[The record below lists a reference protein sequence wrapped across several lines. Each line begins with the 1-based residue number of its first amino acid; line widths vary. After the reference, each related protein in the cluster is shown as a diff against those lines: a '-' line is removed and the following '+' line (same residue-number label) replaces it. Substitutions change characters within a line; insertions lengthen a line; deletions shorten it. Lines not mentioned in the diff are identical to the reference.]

1 MSLSLDMV
9 MTALAVAKML
19 AEQGG
24 QEAASIVQWL
34 VGFAQNLAGQLG
46 IDLGAGDGQGEMSND
61 SEEQRRFLLEVLQS
75 IDKNNG
81 DPHVIYPLLHQNSGL
96 LNDGMIMVLR
106 AWAISTLAEAE
117 KDDQKYILGL
127 VGEFGNLIQQ
137 FPLGN
142 KAINMELGIVAYEIF
157 LEMSTEEPKAWPG
170 LQNNLANA
178 YQRRIRG
185 DRGENLEQSI
195 ACCKAALEV
204 YTKKDLPIDWAMTQ
218 NNLGNAYLDRI
229 RGDRAENLEQSI
241 VCHEAALEI
250 NTKKDLPIYWAMTQN
265 NLALALSERIKG
277 DKGENLER
285 SIACYEAALE
295 INTKKDLPI
304 DWAMTQNNLGN
315 AYQRRIR
322 GDRGENLEQSIACY
336 KAALEVRTKKNLPI
350 DWAMTQTNL
359 AFALSNRI
367 KGDRGENLERSIA
380 CYEAALEVRTKK
392 DLPIDWAITQNNRA
406 IAYGDRIK
414 GDRAENLERSIACYE
429 AALEVRTKKDLPI
442 YWADTQNNLAL
453 ALSDRIKGDRG
464 ENLER
469 SIVCHEAALEVR
481 TKKDLPIDW
490 AGTQNNLATTYLSRI
505 RGDRG
510 ENLELSIACH
520 EAALEVY
527 TKKDLPIQWAIT
539 QNNLATTYLSRIRGD
554 RGENLERSIAFYEAA
569 LEIMTPKYF
578 PIDCLNTSRNLG
590 RVHFTQG
597 NWQKAIATYKTAME
611 AVETSRSWSVDK
623 DERQRI
629 IREALSVYE
638 NTIQAQIKLGQ
649 IGEAIITSEKAR
661 SRQLVDFMAINDLYS
676 EEQIPTEVQE
686 YQEIQQQL
694 QMEYSNSIDSTIEN
708 CQTAAMGN
716 RSAQTISPLRR
727 ATIESLETRKQE
739 VLQKIQHQDPV
750 TKGLLEIEPIDLPTI
765 QSLAITENTAILSFY
780 TTDDD
785 THIFIIHPDR
795 EPQIHT
801 CPGQGWKTLQQ
812 WLQQTWAL
820 PYHFMGIKAAIAK
833 SPESKAEILT
843 SLQESE
849 NAEYAE
855 QLQLDWHDQMD
866 EMLAEIADRLQLDRL
881 ISQHLTGIQELIVIP
896 HLYLHQ
902 IPLTALPIS
911 TDITL
916 GEKFTIRYAPSCQI
930 LKYCVDR
937 PPIAIENYGTVEDA
951 DGTLPGAKFEGAQ
964 VAKLYNIP
972 DHHRLIGKTQATVEN
987 YHNLLSQ
994 VQGVLSSHHASSNP
1008 GDPQQSCLQL
1018 SDGTISLREILR
1030 KRYPNLSEIFLSCCE
1045 TNLGTTEI
1053 TDDLLTLSTGFLC
1066 AGARTVISSLWAVD
1080 DIATAIFCRLYYQ
1093 NRYFGDSNSRALQ
1106 KAQTTLR
1113 LMSGDELRLNHIPE
1127 FKAHLKTEI
1136 KTTLADRKEL
1146 KAQHQRGEISE
1157 EVFDR
1162 EYAAFNKVYHKLN
1175 ALLGTPEE
1183 AGIVDRLCQESRP
1196 FEHPYHWAGF
1206 ICQGMA

>member
-1 MSLSLDMV
+1 MMDEQRQQAYAGLVQALLSCEEGQEEAILAGQPELVDEGLV
-9 MTALAVAKML
+9 MTALAVAQML
-19 AEQGG
+19 AQRDG
-24 QEAASIVQWL
+24 EAAMPTVRWL
-34 VGFAQNLAGQLG
+34 VRFATDLAQKLGIELPDLAEESDGEGSQEDLDFLNLLIQAEMEDAQQVPQLFAQNLDRLTPGLGKIMQWLLGQ
-46 IDLGAGDGQGEMSND
+46 
-61 SEEQRRFLLEVLQS
+61 VLATQ
-75 IDKNNG
+75 
-81 DPHVIYPLLHQNSGL
+81 PE
-96 LNDGMIMVLR
+96 
-106 AWAISTLAEAE
+106 AAEA
-117 KDDQKYILGL
+117 YAGL
-127 VGEFGNLIQQ
+127 MENIVNRLQE

-142 KAINMELGIVAYEIF
+142 RAQNLEIVLAGYTAVLQVRTPENNP
-157 LEMSTEEPKAWPG
+157 EKWAQT
-170 LQNNLANA
+170 QNNRATA
-178 YQRRIRG
+178 YSERIAG
-185 DRGENLEQSI
+185 DRAQNLEAAI
-195 ACCKAALEV
+195 TGYAAALEIR
-204 YTKKDLPIDWAMTQ
+204 TKQDFPIDWATTQ
-218 NNLGNAYLDRI
+218 NNRANAYSERIAGDRAQNLEAAIKGYAAALEIYTKQDFPIQWAGTQNNRAAAYSDRI
-229 RGDRAENLEQSI
+229 AGDRAQNLEEAIKGYAAALEIRTKLDFPIDWAQTQNNRANAYSDRIAGDRAENLEEAI
-241 VCHEAALEI
+241 KGYAAALEI
-250 NTKKDLPIYWAMTQN
+250 YTKQDFPIQWA
-265 NLALALSERIKG
+265 G
-277 DKGENLER
+277 
-285 SIACYEAALE
+285 
-295 INTKKDLPI
+295 
-304 DWAMTQNNLGN
+304 
-315 AYQRRIR
+315 
-322 GDRGENLEQSIACY
+322 
-336 KAALEVRTKKNLPI
+336 
-350 DWAMTQTNL
+350 
-359 AFALSNRI
+359 
-367 KGDRGENLERSIA
+367 
-380 CYEAALEVRTKK
+380 
-392 DLPIDWAITQNNRA
+392 TQNNRA
-406 IAYGDRIK
+406 NAYKNRIA
-414 GDRAENLERSIACYE
+414 GDRAENLEEAIKGYA
-429 AALEVRTKKDLPI
+429 AALEIYTKQDFPI
-442 YWADTQNNLAL
+442 DWAQTQNNRAN
-453 ALSDRIKGDRG
+453 AYKNRIAGDRAQNLEEAIKGYA
-464 ENLER
+464 
-469 SIVCHEAALEVR
+469 AALEIR
-481 TKKDLPIDW
+481 TKQDFPIQW
-490 AGTQNNLATTYLSRI
+490 AGTQNNRANAYSDRI
-505 RGDRG
+505 AGDRAQ
-510 ENLELSIACH
+510 NLE
-520 EAALEVY
+520 EAIKGYA
-527 TKKDLPIQWAIT
+527 
-539 QNNLATTYLSRIRGD
+539 
-554 RGENLERSIAFYEAA
+554 AA
-569 LEIMTPKYF
+569 LEIMTPKYL
-578 PIDCLNTSRNLG
+578 PIECLKTSRNLG
-590 RVHFTQG
+590 NAHFTQG
-597 NWQKAIATYKTAME
+597 QWQQAIDTYQTAIQ
-611 AVETSRSWSVDK
+611 AAETSRSWAIDE

-638 NTIQAQIKLGQ
+638 NTIQAQINLGQ
-649 IGEAIITSEKAR
+649 IGAAIITSERAR
-661 SRQLVDFMAINDLYS
+661 SRQLGDFMAINDLYPQG
-676 EEQIPTEVQE
+676 QIPAEVQE
-686 YQEIQQQL
+686 YQGIQQQL
-694 QMEYSNSIDSTIEN
+694 QTEYSQPNDPTTENRKIAAIGSSRSTK
-708 CQTAAMGN
+708 
-716 RSAQTISPLRR
+716 SISPSSR
-727 ATIESLETRKQE
+727 ATIAALETRKNQ

-765 QSLAITENTAILSFY
+765 QSLTATENNVILSFY
-780 TTDDD
+780 TTDND
-785 THIFIIHPDR
+785 THIFIIHPDQ

-801 CPGQGWKTLQQ
+801 CPGQGLETLQQ
-812 WLQQTWAL
+812 WLQQTWAER
-820 PYHFMGIKAAIAK
+820 YYFTMQT
-833 SPESKAEILT
+833 PESKAEILT

-911 TDITL
+911 TDTTL

-987 YHNLLSQ
+987 YQKLLSQ

-1018 SDGTISLREILR
+1018 SDGTISLREILMS
-1030 KRYPNLSEIFLSCCE
+1030 RYPNLREIFLSCCE

-1157 EVFDR
+1157 EVFDQ